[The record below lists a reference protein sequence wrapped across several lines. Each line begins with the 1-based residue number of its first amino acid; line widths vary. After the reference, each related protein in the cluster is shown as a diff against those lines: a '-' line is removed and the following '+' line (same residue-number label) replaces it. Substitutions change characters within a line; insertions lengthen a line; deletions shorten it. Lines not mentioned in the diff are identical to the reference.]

1 MYVLPGDSKAYAHC
15 SWPFDGTPSP
25 DDSSI
30 GAVAAAGVIRTAVDF
45 IPVPRGRSAL
55 ECADERR
62 AEAEVKALVVSAF
75 RPILSSAK
83 RGILTPGRGK
93 FRRRKTTVVGWQT
106 GGPRNRERG
115 AAQLVW

>member
-45 IPVPRGRSAL
+45 IPVRAVDRPWNVPTKGALRQKSKRS
-55 ECADERR
+55 
-62 AEAEVKALVVSAF
+62 
-75 RPILSSAK
+75 
-83 RGILTPGRGK
+83 
-93 FRRRKTTVVGWQT
+93 
-106 GGPRNRERG
+106 
-115 AAQLVW
+115 